1 MAAPTTG
8 PGGDVPSQGMIPA
21 TWPAQAADAIV
32 DTIGKVRDKT
42 TKPAITAVR
51 ALVYGIII
59 LVAAIII
66 AVVGLVFAG
75 RVMEVIPGPI
85 YWVYLGAGALL
96 SLVGL
101 VLLGKAN
108 RPPAAD

>member
-1 MAAPTTG
+1 MAAPTSG
-8 PGGDVPSQGMIPA
+8 PGGDAPSQGMIPA

-59 LVAAIII
+59 VTAVLII
-66 AVVGLVFAG
+66 AVVGLAFAG
-75 RVMEVIPGPI
+75 RLMEAIPGPI
-85 YWVYLGAGALL
+85 YWVYLGFGAAL
-96 SLVGL
+96 SLAGL
-101 VLLGKAN
+101 VLLSKAN

>member
-1 MAAPTTG
+1 MAAPTSG
-8 PGGDVPSQGMIPA
+8 SGDPQGMIPA
-21 TWPAQAADAIV
+21 AWPAQAADTIV

-59 LVAAIII
+59 LTSVLII
-66 AVVGLVFAG
+66 VVLALVFAG
-75 RVMEVIPGPI
+75 RLMEAIPGPI
-85 YWVYLGAGALL
+85 YWVYLGLGALL

-101 VLLGKAN
+101 VLLSKAN